1 MDARK
6 KDIRTKVD
14 ELCPPRVWSC
24 PKCGTKVTTH
34 VPTFP
39 LECRNIKHRREMFVM
54 VATKQKG
61 KK

>member
-6 KDIRTKVD
+6 KDNKPKVSNM
-14 ELCPPRVWSC
+14 CPPSVWSC

-54 VATKQKG
+54 VATSPKG

>member
-1 MDARK
+1 MKAQK
-6 KDIRTKVD
+6 KTNKPKGD
-14 ELCPPRVWSC
+14 ELCPPSVWSC

-34 VPTFP
+34 IPTFP